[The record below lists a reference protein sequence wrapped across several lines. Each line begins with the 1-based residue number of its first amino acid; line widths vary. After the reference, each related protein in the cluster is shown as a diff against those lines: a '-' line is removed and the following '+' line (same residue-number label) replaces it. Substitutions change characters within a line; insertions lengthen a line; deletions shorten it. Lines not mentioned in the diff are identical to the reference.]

1 MNPIPCLEH
10 HCPELEEAGEH
21 CRLIARLPASAG
33 ELLYDRPC
41 RFRILIERT
50 AARFHG
56 QGSYE
61 GRHEEAV
68 GRVVEALLAGRAAPA
83 RPTFSD
89 LRNYLIVAVRNAC
102 VVAYRCEHCWY
113 YSRRHC
119 DLTDRTVAPK
129 DRKTAC
135 RGEGFA
141 FARERHFPLHALPE
155 AAAAADPDE
164 GIFENECID
173 FLRGFDEE
181 AAEILRLLVARVPRE
196 EILERFGGRDPSWL
210 SKKIHGRIDVVHGR
224 RIFSPGIRQKVRAFG
239 AELLRVP
246 DDESGIAPSELETV
260 RRWSA
265 RWKAADADFLRRALA
280 LCIAVDYRRGSPSL
294 ADMVRAD
301 PERAE
306 FILDLYEAGSALL
319 YGAT

>member
-10 HCPELEEAGEH
+10 RCGDLDPDGRN

-33 ELLYDRPC
+33 ELLYERPC
-41 RFRILIERT
+41 RFRILIERA

-68 GRVVEALLAGRAAPA
+68 ARVIEAVIAGRIRPAAPTY
-83 RPTFSD
+83 RD

-119 DLTDRTVAPK
+119 EFTGRAVAPK

-135 RGEGFA
+135 GGEGFA
-141 FARERHFPLHALPE
+141 FARERRFPLHP
-155 AAAAADPDE
+155 AAEPRTAADPDRALYA
-164 GIFENECID
+164 GECVE
-173 FLRGFDEE
+173 FLRRFDPE
-181 AAEILRLLVARVPRE
+181 AAEILSLLIALVPKK
-196 EILERFGGRDPSWL
+196 EILERFGGRDASWL
-210 SKKIHGRIDVVHGR
+210 SKKIHGRTDVIGGR
-224 RIFSPGIRQKVRAFG
+224 RVFSPGIRQKVRAFG

-246 DDESGIAPSELETV
+246 DEPGAAASELETV
-260 RRWSA
+260 RRWSE
-265 RWKAADADFLRRALA
+265 RWNMAAEEFYRRALA
-280 LCIAVDYRRGSPSL
+280 LCIAVDYRRGARSL
-294 ADMVRAD
+294 AELVRAE
-301 PERAE
+301 PARADL
-306 FILDLYEAGSALL
+306 ILDLYEAGNAVL